1 VMSGVA
7 EEPAPAVANAAPVAA
22 PLTVPE
28 IVQRRT
34 VTPSLEA
41 AAETTSTGFVF
52 PLAGS
57 VLAAGGLLLAV
68 QRLRT
73 RALRSR

>member
-1 VMSGVA
+1 
-7 EEPAPAVANAAPVAA
+7 
-22 PLTVPE
+22 VPE